1 MGGIEL
7 SIHPL
12 FFVFGIYNALTG
24 RIAIFLICCV
34 SALCHELGHSIV
46 AQNMGY
52 KLNKITLMPFGAV
65 VKGNIDGLSAADE
78 IKVALA
84 GPIVNLG
91 IGIFFVASWWIYPEL
106 YAFTDVVVQTNFS
119 MALINFIPAYPLDG
133 GRILRAIIS
142 KGPLEK
148 RADSV
153 CSLLGITL
161 SAVMLVLFIIASF
174 RQINLSLLF
183 FALFCFVGAISRPK
197 DIKYVRLFSGISEEK
212 LSRGV
217 MIKKQAVSVKTKVKT
232 LMLLLDENAVNKV
245 EVFEGQRKICT
256 LSQEKILKI
265 VEEGE
270 IYASIGKYIGVK

>member
-52 KLNKITLMPFGAV
+52 KLNKITLLPFGAV
-65 VKGNIDGLSAADE
+65 VKGNIDGLSAIDE

-84 GPIVNLG
+84 GPMVNLG
-91 IGIFFVASWWIYPEL
+91 IGIFFVALWWIYPEL

-119 MALINFIPAYPLDG
+119 MALVNFIPAYPLDG

-142 KGPLEK
+142 KRRSEK
-148 RADSV
+148 LADRV
-153 CSLLGITL
+153 CSILGIVL
-161 SAVMLVLFIIASF
+161 ASIMLVLFIIASTN
-174 RQINLSLLF
+174 QINLSLLF
-183 FALFCFVGAISRPK
+183 FALFCFVGAIAKPK
-197 DIKYVRLFSGISEEK
+197 GVKYVRLFSGISEEK

-217 MIKKQAVSVKTKVKT
+217 VVKRQAVSVKTKIKT
-232 LMLLLDENAVNKV
+232 LMLLLDENAVNEV
-245 EVFEGQRKICT
+245 EVFDGSQRICL

-270 IYASIGKYIGVK
+270 IYAPIGKYIGAK

>member
-1 MGGIEL
+1 MGSIEL

-52 KLNKITLMPFGAV
+52 KLNKITLLPFGAV
-65 VKGNIDGLSAADE
+65 VKGNIEGLSAADE

-84 GPIVNLG
+84 GPMVNLG

-119 MALINFIPAYPLDG
+119 MALINLIPAYPLDG
-133 GRILRAIIS
+133 GRVLRAIIS
-142 KGPLEK
+142 KRLNEK
-148 RADSV
+148 LADRA

-161 SAVMLVLFIIASF
+161 SIIMLVLFIF
-174 RQINLSLLF
+174 TLFNQINLSLLF
-183 FALFCFVGAISRPK
+183 FALFCFVGVISGPK
-197 DIKYVRLFSGISEEK
+197 GIKYVRLFSGISEDK
-212 LSRGV
+212 LKRGV
-217 MIKKQAVSVKTKVKT
+217 PIKRQAVSPKTKVRT
-232 LMLLLDENAVNKV
+232 LMLLLDENAVNEV
-245 EVFEGQRKICT
+245 EVFDGQNRICL

-270 IYASIGKYIGVK
+270 IYAPISKYISGK